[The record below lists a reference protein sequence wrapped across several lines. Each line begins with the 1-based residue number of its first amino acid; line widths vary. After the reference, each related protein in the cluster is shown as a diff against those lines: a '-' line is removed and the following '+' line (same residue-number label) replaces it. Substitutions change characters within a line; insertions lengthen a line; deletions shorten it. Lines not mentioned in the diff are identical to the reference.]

1 MHVAHTR
8 VERQVL
14 VAYVSV
20 NGMRSTRFPLQGLGC
35 GCGVPSPISG
45 LGQDA
50 APALAPPP
58 SVPVPGEER
67 SMTPLL
73 VVGGIGAFLF
83 WKSQQKKIEAN
94 RRRRRM
100 RANGHRRRRR

>member
-1 MHVAHTR
+1 
-8 VERQVL
+8 
-14 VAYVSV
+14 
-20 NGMRSTRFPLQGLGC
+20 
-35 GCGVPSPISG
+35 
-45 LGQDA
+45 
-50 APALAPPP
+50 
-58 SVPVPGEER
+58 
-67 SMTPLL
+67 MTPLL